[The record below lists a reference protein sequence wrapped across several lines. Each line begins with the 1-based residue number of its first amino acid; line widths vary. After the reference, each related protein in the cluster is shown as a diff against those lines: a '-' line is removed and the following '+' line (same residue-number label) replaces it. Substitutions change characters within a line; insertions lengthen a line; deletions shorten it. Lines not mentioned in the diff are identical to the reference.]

1 MLDKLKKINEKLIK
15 LNHDNQEIL
24 TKQLLIQKIL
34 KEEDCFQKI
43 DVETAFNILK
53 DLQIPEENLK
63 DIYLNLI

>member
-1 MLDKLKKINEKLIK
+1 MLDRLRKINEKLIK

-24 TKQLLIQKIL
+24 NKQLLIQKIL

-53 DLQIPEENLK
+53 DLQIPQENLK
-63 DIYLNLI
+63 NIYLSLI